1 MTDKPMRILRARTN
15 NLRNLSV
22 EIPKGQIVV
31 FTGVSGSGK
40 SSLLFDTIAAESQ
53 RQLAETYPSFVR
65 NRLPHHGQPDA
76 DRLENLPASIVVDQR
91 RLGGN
96 RRSTVGTATE
106 IYALLRLLFSRIGQ
120 PHVGESSLFS
130 FNNPDGM
137 CPLAGHVSF
146 ACAEP

>member
-1 MTDKPMRILRARTN
+1 MRILRARTN